1 MRGIFPGKMWQLFG
15 QKGAEDKSIPEP
27 KHRQA
32 PPEKEKTMNKH
43 DLMEESDFPL
53 SDCYVEN
60 QIKAGYTRRCVYPH
74 NSVPTLTEEGKK
86 RGVQSPLIT
95 AFGLDES
102 GE

>member
-1 MRGIFPGKMWQLFG
+1 MAIIRTKRSRG
-15 QKGAEDKSIPEP
+15 QKDPRTQTPSGAT
-27 KHRQA
+27 
-32 PPEKEKTMNKH
+32 EKEKTMKK
-43 DLMEESDFPL
+43 DEMMEESDFPL

-60 QIKAGYTRRCVYPH
+60 QIKAGYTRKCVYPR